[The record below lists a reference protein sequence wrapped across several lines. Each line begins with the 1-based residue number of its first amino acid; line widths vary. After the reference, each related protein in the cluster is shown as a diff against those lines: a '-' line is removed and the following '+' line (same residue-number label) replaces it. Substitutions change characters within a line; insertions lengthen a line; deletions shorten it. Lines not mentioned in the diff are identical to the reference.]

1 LEKQDIS
8 AETRLNHEVVSQY
21 FTGAYVG
28 VLESHRR
35 RRLIMVVLRIA
46 AAIAGLALVAIT
58 MRDLWLQKGTL
69 AIWPLPETVMT
80 TPAGFGVILVLAA
93 AIPLLWRYGW
103 ELPAAFVVAG
113 AMAEVAFLNFGD
125 RRNMGLIAAVAL
137 VALIGAI
144 WSRVRKRRAPLEL
157 SELEPKLDAWTETLV
172 DRFLGGTD
180 IPAVSATRSGY
191 QYVVRTFPKL
201 ERSGAP
207 RVLGRLGTDGRAR
220 ISPIGVGAFILGPD
234 TITAVEGAID
244 LGSERVLYRRA
255 HEFRYGEVVSMVW
268 TSDATPIAP
277 DAAVPHARSSIGAMA
292 RLKGAVQDVSP
303 RQRDTLE
310 IRLVGGRSVS
320 LVFADSA
327 FLPPD
332 RGAAAASVE
341 RRDVI
346 VSLWRD
352 VMSRSGRPASTAT

>member
-1 LEKQDIS
+1 M
-8 AETRLNHEVVSQY
+8 RLNREVVSQY

-35 RRLIMVVLRIA
+35 RRMIMAGLRVGST
-46 AAIAGLALVAIT
+46 IAGLGLVAVT

-69 AIWPLPETVMT
+69 AIWPLPDTVMT
-80 TPAGFGVILVLAA
+80 TPAGFGAILVLGA

-125 RRNMGLIAAVAL
+125 RRNMGLIAAIAL

-144 WSRVRKRRAPLEL
+144 WARVRKRRAPLEL
-157 SELEPKLDAWTETLV
+157 SELEPRLDAWTETLV
-172 DRFLGGTD
+172 DRFLAGTD
-180 IPAVSATRSGY
+180 IPAVPTTRGGY

-220 ISPIGVGAFILGPD
+220 ISPIGVGAFILGQD

-255 HEFRYGEVVSMVW
+255 HEFRYCEVVSLVW
-268 TSDATPIAP
+268 TSDSTPTSP
-277 DAAVPHARSSIGAMA
+277 DAAVPQPRGAMGAMGAMA
-292 RLKGAVQDVSP
+292 RLKGAVQDGAA

-310 IRLVGGRSVS
+310 VRLVGGRSVS

-327 FLPPD
+327 LLPPA
-332 RGAAAASVE
+332 RGVAAASVE

-352 VMSRSGRPASTAT
+352 IMNRAGRPASTTT